1 MLQVAV
7 ANPSAPGPSWR
18 VFLSHTSELRQYPS
32 GGSYIDKAERAV
44 IAAGHVV
51 VDMHDFPSID
61 EAPAQVCIDR
71 VKSCDVY
78 VGIYGTRWGSPV
90 RDRQEVSYTELEFDT
105 ATVSKGT
112 DRPIRRLVF
121 LLDEEAEDIG
131 IPVKALRDLE
141 HGAKQQVF
149 LQKVRDT
156 GLTLQKFANPDQLSQ
171 LVERSLRELAES
183 ERQAQEKEDWE
194 KQEIER
200 KEEKDPQID
209 SEVQG
214 LLTRLKKDL
223 RSIRYDL
230 DTEYEPDGFFKDM
243 LQSKTDPRLSSNP
256 HEIHGK
262 YLKKEYYDNSSN
274 AMLVP
279 PGVAGE
285 LEKLLFPRSS
295 TTVREAIEE
304 IDLIIDLLKAGANTS
319 QAL

>member
-1 MLQVAV
+1 M
-7 ANPSAPGPSWR
+7 ANPPAQGPWR

-32 GGSYIDKAERAV
+32 GGSYIDKAERA
-44 IAAGHVV
+44 IFAAGHVV
-51 VDMHDFPSID
+51 VDMRDFPSID
-61 EAPAQVCIDR
+61 QAPAQVCIDR
-71 VKSCDVY
+71 VNGCDVY

-90 RDRQEVSYTELEFDT
+90 RDRPEVSYTELEFDT
-105 ATVSKGT
+105 ATATKGT
-112 DRPIRRLVF
+112 ERPIKRLVF
-121 LLDEEAEDIG
+121 LLDEEAEDLG
-131 IPVKALRDLE
+131 IPLKALIDRKYAE
-141 HGAKQQVF
+141 KQQRF
-149 LQKVRDT
+149 LQKVRDA

-183 ERQAQEKEDWE
+183 ERQAREKEDWE

-200 KEEKDPQID
+200 KEEKDPQIA
-209 SEVQG
+209 SEGQG

-230 DTEYEPDGFFKDM
+230 DTEYEHDGFFKDI
-243 LQSKTDPRLSSNP
+243 LQTKTDPRLSRNP

-262 YLKKEYYDNSSN
+262 YLKKEYYDNSSK

-279 PGVAGE
+279 PGVASE
-285 LEKLLFPRSS
+285 LEKLLFPRPS

-304 IDLIIDLLKAGANTS
+304 IDKVIDLLKAGANTS